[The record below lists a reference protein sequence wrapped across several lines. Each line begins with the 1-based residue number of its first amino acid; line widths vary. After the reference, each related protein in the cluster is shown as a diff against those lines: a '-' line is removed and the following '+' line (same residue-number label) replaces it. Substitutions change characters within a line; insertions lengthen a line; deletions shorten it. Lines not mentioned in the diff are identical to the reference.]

1 MGMRRIVTTPL
12 TAEQLRPLRAG
23 DRVSLHGTIYT
34 ARDAA
39 HGRLVRA
46 LVAKETPPFPLRGAL
61 LYYTGPCPARPGR
74 CIGSAGPTTS
84 GRMDPYTPLLLAHG
98 LRGMLGKGPRSA
110 AVINGIKQFGAV
122 YFAALGGAGALL
134 AQRIRT
140 AELIAYPEL
149 GPEGIYRLTV
159 VNFPAYVAV
168 DTEGNDI
175 YALGRGN
182 EIAN

>member
-1 MGMRRIVTTPL
+1 MQRKITTPL
-12 TAEQLRPLRAG
+12 TAAQLRPLRAG
-23 DRVSLHGTIYT
+23 DSVVLSGIIYT

-39 HGRLVRA
+39 HNRLVQTLA
-46 LVAKETPPFPLRGAL
+46 AGKEPPFPLPGAL
-61 LYYTGPCPARPGR
+61 IYYTGPCPAKPGR

-84 GRMDPYTPLLLAHG
+84 GRMDPYTPALLAQG

-110 AVINGIKQFGAV
+110 AVIDSIKKYGAV

-134 AQRIRT
+134 AQRIRA

-159 VNFPAYVAV
+159 ADFPAYVAV

-182 EIAN
+182 EIAG

>member
-1 MGMRRIVTTPL
+1 MRRKVTTPL

-23 DRVSLHGTIYT
+23 DGVSLHGTIYT

-39 HGRLVRA
+39 HSRLVQA
-46 LVAKETPPFPLRGAL
+46 LAAKEAPPFPLRGAL
-61 LYYTGPCPARPGR
+61 LYYTGPCPAKPSH

-84 GRMDPYTPLLLAHG
+84 GRMDRYTPPLLACG

-110 AVINGIKQFGAV
+110 AVIDSIKQYGAV

-134 AQRIRT
+134 AQRIKT

-159 VNFPAYVAV
+159 VDFPAYVAV

-175 YALGRGN
+175 YALSRRN
-182 EIAN
+182 EIAD